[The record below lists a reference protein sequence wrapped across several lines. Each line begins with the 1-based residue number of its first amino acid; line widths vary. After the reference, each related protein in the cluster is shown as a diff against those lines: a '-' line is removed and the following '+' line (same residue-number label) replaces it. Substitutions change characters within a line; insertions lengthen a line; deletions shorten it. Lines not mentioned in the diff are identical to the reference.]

1 MTADV
6 KYAIITKNENNRK
19 EPDNM
24 KEYSK
29 KKSFWTLVG
38 ALMLVIA
45 STALLVTKYFEDKA
59 HYEKWKDY
67 EECGI

>member
-1 MTADV
+1 
-6 KYAIITKNENNRK
+6 
-19 EPDNM
+19 M

-29 KKSFWTLVG
+29 KRSFWTLLG

-45 STALLVTKYFEDKA
+45 STAFLVYKYYEEKA

>member
-1 MTADV
+1 MSA
-6 KYAIITKNENNRK
+6 
-19 EPDNM
+19 
-24 KEYSK
+24 YSK
-29 KKSFWTLVG
+29 KKSFWTLLG

-45 STALLVTKYFEDKA
+45 STAFLVYKYYDDKA

>member
-1 MTADV
+1 MA
-6 KYAIITKNENNRK
+6 
-19 EPDNM
+19 
-24 KEYSK
+24 EYSK
-29 KKSFWTLVG
+29 KKSFWTLLG

-45 STALLVTKYFEDKA
+45 STAFLVYKYYDDKA

>member
-1 MTADV
+1 MW
-6 KYAIITKNENNRK
+6 YNNLSYYTKKGR
-19 EPDNM
+19 PVM

-29 KKSFWTLVG
+29 RRSFWALVG
-38 ALMLVIA
+38 ALMLVVA
-45 STALLVTKYFEDKA
+45 STALLVTRYFEDKA

>member
-1 MTADV
+1 MA
-6 KYAIITKNENNRK
+6 
-19 EPDNM
+19 
-24 KEYSK
+24 EYSK
-29 KKSFWTLVG
+29 RKSFWTIIG

-45 STALLVTKYFEDKA
+45 STAFFVYKYTEDKA

>member
-1 MTADV
+1 MWYNSISYYKKKGRTYD
-6 KYAIITKNENNRK
+6 
-19 EPDNM
+19 M
-24 KEYSK
+24 KEYSRRR
-29 KKSFWTLVG
+29 SFWALVG
-38 ALMLVIA
+38 ALMLVVA

>member
-1 MTADV
+1 
-6 KYAIITKNENNRK
+6 
-19 EPDNM
+19 M

-29 KKSFWTLVG
+29 KRSFWTLLG

-45 STALLVTKYFEDKA
+45 STAFLVYKYYEEKT